1 MYAEYVC
8 EPEVM
13 SVNMLQR
20 RLAKWS
26 RTDAEHDSAVL
37 SDSQER
43 DFVKD

>member
-8 EPEVM
+8 EHEVM
-13 SVNMLQR
+13 SVSMLQW
-20 RLAKWS
+20 RLGKWS

-37 SDSQER
+37 SHSQER